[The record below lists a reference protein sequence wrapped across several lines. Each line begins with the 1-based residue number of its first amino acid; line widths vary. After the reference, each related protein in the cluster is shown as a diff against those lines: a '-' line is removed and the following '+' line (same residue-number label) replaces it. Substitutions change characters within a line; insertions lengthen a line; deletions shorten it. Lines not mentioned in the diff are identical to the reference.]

1 MKLGQ
6 LIEYNK
12 RNILLL
18 TLRRKWGRETSF
30 RPFLFFK
37 NAQFEVKASG

>member
-12 RNILLL
+12 RNICLKKYVENK
-18 TLRRKWGRETSF
+18 TGRPVSDL
-30 RPFLFFK
+30 FLFLK
-37 NAQFEVKASG
+37 IS